1 MAGRWPGWKHL
12 PPLLIL
18 SAAAA
23 AGFPPVAS
31 GEAPA
36 PAADRVTESFFAER
50 LYPVLHAAQ
59 CERCHSDNGVG
70 SESRLEF
77 PDAGAGAR
85 KAEIT
90 AFGLKLMDLVN
101 RDSPERSLL
110 LRKPTN
116 RVKHTGGPRIKP
128 GSPEE
133 KVLLSWIH
141 YLAGLTDEE
150 VRRAREK
157 IAQAEKPN
165 PHAPTV
171 RRLTHS
177 QYEHT
182 VRDLLGDQSQPASGF
197 PKEDFINGFKNQLE
211 GQGISPLQAE
221 AYSKAAERLARAAFR
236 GGDHHGLIP
245 GRPGSPTDAACAERF
260 VRQFGLKAFR
270 RPLTEPEAQVYSSLC
285 LEEAGRTQDFLEGAA
300 VVVEAM
306 LQSPHFLFR
315 VERRGGADS
324 PFASYE
330 IASRLSYFLW
340 DTMPSDELL
349 KLAGKGELTSVEQVE
364 AVARRMLEDPRAR
377 SSMDEFLAQWM
388 RFDRVLGA
396 TRDRRRFREF
406 NSEIAAA
413 MVEETRRLFNHLVWD
428 DQDFMEFFT
437 ARYTFVNSDLAR
449 LYGLPA
455 PSEDFARVEYPADS
469 GRSGVLGHGSFLVL
483 TSKPAETSPTAR
495 GLFIRN
501 QFLGHEVPPPPPGLN
516 AVLPAIAENAPMT
529 NRQRLAVHLNSE
541 ACASCHRL
549 IDPIG
554 LAFEQ
559 YNAIG
564 SFQQKMALQFSAGR
578 GGGDDPAARRMTT
591 IALDLDTTGFIQGFE
606 DSGFSSPR
614 ELGRLL
620 AASEACQKCIVKQL
634 FRYAFGRAET
644 PSDRPVIAD
653 LLATFQDSGFRFREL
668 LVALVTSEPFLQRG
682 SG

>member
-1 MAGRWPGWKHL
+1 MAERTPWWKPL
-12 PPLLIL
+12 PPLLII
-18 SAAAA
+18 AGA
-23 AGFPPVAS
+23 AGFTPGAS
-31 GEAPA
+31 GQAT
-36 PAADRVTESFFAER
+36 DRVTESFFVER
-50 LYPVLHAAQ
+50 LHPVLRAAQ
-59 CERCHSDNGVG
+59 CERCHNDNGVA

-77 PDAGAGAR
+77 PDAGAG

-90 AFGLKLMDLVN
+90 AFGLRLLDLVN
-101 RDSPERSLL
+101 RGDPERSAL

-116 RVKHTGGPRIKP
+116 RAKHTGGQRIKP
-128 GSPEE
+128 GSAEE
-133 KVLLSWIH
+133 KVLLSWIN
-141 YLAGLTDEE
+141 YLAGLTDDE
-150 VRRAREK
+150 VRRARET
-157 IAQAEKPN
+157 IAQAEKPDMQ
-165 PHAPTV
+165 APRV

-182 VRDLLGDQSQPASGF
+182 VRDLLSDQSQPAGGF
-197 PKEDFINGFKNQLE
+197 PKEDFINGFKNQVE

-221 AYSKAAERLARAAFR
+221 AYGKAAERLAVAAFR

-245 GRPGSPTDAACAERF
+245 GRPTSPTDAACAERF

-270 RPLTEPEAQVYSSLC
+270 RPLTEHESHLYSGLF
-285 LEEAGRTQDFLEGAA
+285 LEEARRTNDFQDGAA

-315 VERRGGADS
+315 VERGAS
-324 PFASYE
+324 GPYAAYE
-330 IASRLSYFLW
+330 SASRLSYLLW
-340 DTMPSDELL
+340 DTMPSDDLL
-349 KLAGKGELTSVEQVE
+349 AAAARGELTSVDQIE
-364 AVARRMLEDPRAR
+364 AVARRMLDDPRAR

-406 NSEIAAA
+406 NSEIASA
-413 MVEETRRLFNHLVWD
+413 MVEETRRLFNHLVWH
-428 DQDFMEFFT
+428 DQNFMEFFT
-437 ARYTFVNSDLAR
+437 ASYTFVNADLAR

-455 PSEDFARVEYPADS
+455 PAEELGRVEYPAES

-501 QFLGHEVPPPPPGLN
+501 QFLGHEVPPPPPGVN

-554 LAFEQ
+554 LSFEQ

-564 SFQQKMALQFSAGR
+564 SFQPKMALQFGAGR
-578 GGGDDPAARRMTT
+578 GGDDPSARRMTT
-591 IALDLDTTGFIQGFE
+591 VELDLDTTGFIQGFE
-606 DSGFSSPR
+606 ESTFSTPK

-644 PSDRPVIAD
+644 PSDRPVIDD
-653 LLATFQDSGFRFREL
+653 LLETFRDSGFRFREL
-668 LVALVTSEPFLQRG
+668 LVALVTSELFLQRG